1 MAQLTRPQRHL
12 RPVWRLI
19 VEVASILFLF
29 YSNLLMG
36 EFTHANGRGK
46 TLSWAFHDI
55 FTITNFSIA
64 LTSAFIGYVLF
75 EFWRRKLT

>member
-1 MAQLTRPQRHL
+1 M

-36 EFTHANGRGK
+36 EFTHANSRGK
-46 TLSWAFHDI
+46 TLSWALHDI
-55 FTITNFSIA
+55 FTITNFSIG
-64 LTSAFIGYVLF
+64 LTSAAIGYVVF
-75 EFWRRKLT
+75 EFWRRRLM

>member
-46 TLSWAFHDI
+46 TLGWAFHDI

-64 LTSAFIGYVLF
+64 LTSAAIGYVVF
-75 EFWRRKLT
+75 EFWRRKLA